1 MTGQQTIRIGGYAP
15 RDSTHSRAVEQIC
28 GAIEGSGL
36 GVKTEVLWN
45 IMDDGR
51 PAGDLLDLVE
61 SGDLDLC
68 YFSTS
73 YLCKR
78 VPALAALDLPYQF
91 ASLEAAHSALD
102 GDLGQLLTSLTE
114 AATGYR
120 VLGYW
125 DNGFRHV
132 TNRLHPIR
140 TPDDLSGMRIRLQ
153 PSSIHERMAELWGAI
168 PAPTDLADGIAMLI
182 AGQLDAQENPFANIF
197 AYGIATVHPYVT
209 MTGHVYGARGIYA
222 NRAAAD
228 AWPTDLDG
236 VVRDAVRQAI
246 ISQRIDA
253 AEVEASYRKTWEKN
267 GGEVVD
273 LTDAE
278 RAEFV
283 ARVQP
288 LRDDLR
294 REFGSDLVPEDV

>member
-1 MTGQQTIRIGGYAP
+1 MKGDGVIRIGGYAP

-28 GAIEGSGL
+28 SAIAASGL
-36 GVKTEVLWN
+36 GVTTEVLWN
-45 IMDDGR
+45 VMDDRR
-51 PAGDLLDLVE
+51 PAGDLLDMVE

-78 VPALAALDLPYQF
+78 VPELAVLDLPYQF
-91 ASLEAAHSALD
+91 TTLEAAHRALD
-102 GDLGQLLTSLTE
+102 GDLGRRLTSLTE
-114 AATGYR
+114 AATGFR
-120 VLGYW
+120 VFGYW
-125 DNGFRHV
+125 DNGFRHL
-132 TNRLHPIR
+132 TNRQHPIR
-140 TPDDLSGMRIRLQ
+140 TPEDCKGLRVRLQ
-153 PSSIHERMAELWGAI
+153 PSPIHERMAELWGMI
-168 PAPTDLADGIAMLI
+168 PVPTDLADGIAMLT

-197 AYGIATVHPYVT
+197 AYGISAVHPYVT
-209 MTGHVYGARGIYA
+209 MSGHVYGARGIYA

-228 AWPTDLDG
+228 AWPADLAD
-236 VVRDAVRQAI
+236 VVTDAVRQAI
-246 ISQRIDA
+246 ISQRADA

-288 LRDDLR
+288 LRDDVR
-294 REFGSDLVPEDV
+294 RDLGSDLVPESA